1 MRRIARAGAVLVT
14 ACVVASGSPAVADGA
29 HAAAAQQQPDRRPP
43 AFTVDGKV
51 TPFKEVVVDL
61 IALAR
66 NGQLGIVAVNDE
78 GDRVPVRG
86 VIATWITKVIYAAV
100 IAGELQR
107 RGVAVTSEH
116 RALARRYERHAYGP
130 ATWRAF
136 PPRFKTRQVERTA
149 GAIALAQDEE
159 LDLSKPRQT
168 RRTLVALVTELTR
181 HSSVTVAPR
190 FGTWDPQ
197 LAVVVPPLDG
207 PAS

>member
-1 MRRIARAGAVLVT
+1 MRRIAPAGAALVI
-14 ACVVASGSPAVADGA
+14 ACVVAGASSVASVGVG
-29 HAAAAQQQPDRRPP
+29 AAAAQQQPNPQP
-43 AFTVDGKV
+43 AFTVDGTE
-51 TPFKEVVVDL
+51 TPFKEVVADL
-61 IALAR
+61 VALAR
-66 NGQLGIVAVNDE
+66 NGQLGIVAVNDA

-86 VIATWITKVIYAAV
+86 VIATWLTKTIYAAV

-107 RGVAVTSEH
+107 RGVAITAEH

-136 PPRFKTRQVERTA
+136 PPRFTTRQVERTA
-149 GAIALAQDEE
+149 GAIALAQNEG

-168 RRTLVALVTELTR
+168 RRTLVAFVIDLTR
-181 HSSVTVAPR
+181 HASVAVAPR

>member
-1 MRRIARAGAVLVT
+1 MHAGAVLVA
-14 ACVVASGSPAVADGA
+14 ACVVAAPRLPVVADGA
-29 HAAAAQQQPDRRPP
+29 GAAAAQQQPGPP
-43 AFTVDGKV
+43 AFTVDGRA
-51 TPFKEVVVDL
+51 TPFKEVVADL

-86 VIATWITKVIYAAV
+86 VIATWLTKVIYAAV
-100 IAGELQR
+100 IVGELQR
-107 RGVAVTSEH
+107 HGVAITTEQ

-130 ATWRAF
+130 ATWHAF

-149 GAIALAQDEE
+149 GTIALAQDEG
-159 LDLSKPRQT
+159 LDLSKPRRT
-168 RRTLVALVTELTR
+168 RRLLVAFVTELSR
-181 HSSVTVAPR
+181 QASVTVAPR

-207 PAS
+207 PSS